1 MPKECCK
8 ENVGDLVE
16 DSINSME
23 AFIREIELRVDELKR
38 LIEFFTK
45 IYKLDEEIQKKF
57 EKALSLL

>member
-1 MPKECCK
+1 MSNLPHS

-16 DSINSME
+16 DSINIME

>member
-1 MPKECCK
+1 MSNLPHSEKID
-8 ENVGDLVE
+8 DLVE
-16 DSINSME
+16 DSINIME

>member
-1 MPKECCK
+1 MSNLPHSEKID
-8 ENVGDLVE
+8 DLVE